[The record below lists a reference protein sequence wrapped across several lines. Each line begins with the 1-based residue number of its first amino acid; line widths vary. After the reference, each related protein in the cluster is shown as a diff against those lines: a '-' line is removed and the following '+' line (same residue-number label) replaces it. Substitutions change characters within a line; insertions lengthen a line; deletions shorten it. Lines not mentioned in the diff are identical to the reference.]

1 MYCAPYRS
9 LEDPSRHI
17 TDSVRILVPV
27 IKIKQSCRN
36 VFSSRRNVSV
46 DRSSFISVVS
56 LFHARSAAT
65 EKALE
70 SWKLG
75 YGALTE
81 DFRVKF
87 SSELVTSAPAALTD
101 YS

>member
-1 MYCAPYRS
+1 M
-9 LEDPSRHI
+9 
-17 TDSVRILVPV
+17 
-27 IKIKQSCRN
+27 
-36 VFSSRRNVSV
+36 FSAQDETESV

-70 SWKLG
+70 SWILG
-75 YGALTE
+75 HGALTE

-87 SSELVTSAPAALTD
+87 SSELVTSAPAAVTD